1 MKITTSLIITPKV
14 VIKAPSVLCIYNE
27 KYIVNTLNFISEL
40 YTSAMNERVTSVKI
54 DFTNTEQITAA
65 AAVMLFAH
73 INHLQ
78 TLKGN
83 AGFFTFDTKN
93 SLIHNAIFIRGQ
105 LLKTLMAG
113 SRKKLIELEDNLSLF
128 QYGRVPVEKRKVNR
142 KLLEIIYRELSIKY
156 KNATILRNFLSQ
168 LEVALAEASLNVFHH
183 AYDGIDEDAEW
194 WQGLW
199 YSQKNNQ
206 ITFILYD
213 LGIGIV
219 ESFSRNKTSSN
230 ILFPETDPKIEILRE
245 ALRPGSSRFSSIGR
259 GFGSV
264 DILKVSSISPAATMI
279 HSRDVRYTKNNSEE
293 RYELSYDIKGT
304 LLEWDLDLP
313 DEEDAQ

>member
-168 LEVALAEASLNVFHH
+168 LE
-183 AYDGIDEDAEW
+183 DGIDEDAEW